1 MILRRGRVREGAV
14 VQKIADRAPDRLS
27 DKALLPTGRLRAASS
42 ATPPRGGG
50 VLARCVRS
58 LAMTLIF
65 VGCSQGAPGAPSEPG
80 GDKIVLT
87 GDQKADWAQIVA
99 LENEAKGQVKTEG
112 CSSVAQ
118 CRTAAV
124 GSRACGGPRYYL
136 VYCSLSTDSAALF
149 RKLDAVA
156 QAEREY
162 NTRYHVVSTCEF
174 RMPPT
179 VAFTG
184 GSCQAQ
190 Q

>member
-1 MILRRGRVREGAV
+1 M
-14 VQKIADRAPDRLS
+14 
-27 DKALLPTGRLRAASS
+27 
-42 ATPPRGGG
+42 
-50 VLARCVRS
+50 LARSVRS
-58 LAMTLIF
+58 LAMTLIV
-65 VGCSQGAPGAPSEPG
+65 VGCSQGTAGAPSGPG

-99 LENEAKGQVKTEG
+99 LENEAKALVKTEG
-112 CSSVAQ
+112 CSSIAQ
-118 CRTAAV
+118 CRAAAV

-162 NTRYHVVSTCEF
+162 NTRYHIVSTCEF